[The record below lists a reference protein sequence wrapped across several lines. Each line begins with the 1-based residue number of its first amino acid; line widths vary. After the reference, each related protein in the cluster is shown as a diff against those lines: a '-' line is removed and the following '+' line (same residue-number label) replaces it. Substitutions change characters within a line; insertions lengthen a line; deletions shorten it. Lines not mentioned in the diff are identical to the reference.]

1 MARSNSKITHLF
13 LLTALIAALSPL
25 AWAENWPAFRGPRAD
40 GTSAEK
46 NIPVKWS
53 STENVLWKTPL
64 PGKGHASPI
73 VWQDRI
79 FVVTAI
85 KENSERVLLALDR
98 TDGKIL
104 YQKVVLVSPFEK
116 LHTLNSQASST
127 PATDGERIY
136 ISFLDRDKMFVA
148 AYDFQGN
155 MLWEARPGPFESR
168 HGYCSSPIL
177 WEDKV
182 ILNGDHDGPA
192 YIVAL
197 DKKTGKTIWKTPRPN
212 NTRSYCAP
220 IIRRIDERNQLIL
233 SGSLCVA
240 SYDPDTGKQ
249 HWIIDGPTEQYV
261 ASLVYNGELLFM
273 TCGFPDHYI
282 QLIDPTGTGN
292 VTKTHV
298 VFQTDQDCSYV
309 PSPIAEGKY
318 FLVVSDTGVATCR
331 DGKTGKAYWRQ
342 RLDGRH
348 SASLV
353 SADGLVYFTSDKGQ
367 TTVVRPGPEFNLVA
381 TNNLNEKTDASP
393 AISNAQIFIRTWNT
407 LYCIANPEK

>member
-1 MARSNSKITHLF
+1 MA
-13 LLTALIAALSPL
+13 IASVL
-25 AWAENWPAFRGPRAD
+25 AWGSAVNGENWPAWRGPRND
-40 GTSAEK
+40 GTSIEK
-46 NIPVKWS
+46 DIPVKWS
-53 STENVLWKTPL
+53 NTENVLWKIPL

-73 VWQDRI
+73 VWEERL
-79 FVVTAI
+79 FLVTAI
-85 KENSERVLLALDR
+85 SQSNERVLLGINASDGR
-98 TDGKIL
+98 TI
-104 YQKVVLVSPFEK
+104 YEKVVLTSPFEK
-116 LHTLNSQASST
+116 QHSLNSRASST
-127 PATDGERIY
+127 PATDGERVY
-136 ISFLDRDKMFVA
+136 MSFLDRQKMFVA
-148 AYDFQGN
+148 AYDLEGN
-155 MLWEARPGPFESR
+155 MLWEARPGVFASR
-168 HGYCSSPIL
+168 HGYCSSPTL
-177 WEDKV
+177 WKDKV
-182 ILNGDHDGPA
+182 IINGDHDGPA

-220 IIRRIDERNQLIL
+220 IIRTIDGRNQMIL

-273 TCGFPDHYI
+273 TCGFPDRYI
-282 QLIDPTGTGN
+282 QLIDPTGAGN

-298 VFQTDQDCSYV
+298 RFQTDKDCSYV

-318 FLVVSDTGVATCR
+318 FLVVSDTGVATCY

-353 SADGLVYFTSDKGQ
+353 SAEGLVYFTSDKGE
-367 TTVVRPGPEFNLVA
+367 TTVVRPGPEFKLMA
-381 TNNLNEKTDASP
+381 TNKLNEKADASP
-393 AISNAQIFIRTWNT
+393 AISNGKLYIRTWEH
-407 LYCIANPEK
+407 LYCIENRKE